1 MAAQT
6 ILQTPNLI
14 IRYNAMN
21 KSKMIPHWQN
31 HSNVQL
37 ENRRHRREI
46 DIHIRDRKT
55 LLVDKISSMSGGVK
69 LVLYAQTAPLSEMM

>member
-1 MAAQT
+1 
-6 ILQTPNLI
+6 
-14 IRYNAMN
+14 MN

-55 LLVDKISSMSGGVK
+55 LLVDKISSISGGVK
-69 LVLYAQTAPLSEMM
+69 LVLCAQTAPLSEMM